1 MLRERPAMTLTLA
14 GPMFD
19 VYRFDADLGAW
30 TWMVALPE
38 ELTAEE
44 LAALPE
50 NEREIV
56 AAALAVDDPLI
67 GAVHNAQP
75 DVRTVL
81 ECAAAAE

>member
-1 MLRERPAMTLTLA
+1 MLRERPAMTRTLA

-19 VYRFDADLGAW
+19 VYRFDTDLGAW

-38 ELTAEE
+38 ELTEDE
-44 LAALPE
+44 LAALSE
-50 NEREIV
+50 DERESV
-56 AAALAVDDPLI
+56 AAALAVDDHQV

-75 DVRTVL
+75 DVALVL